1 MPRSFDSQPQR
12 PKLLRTRI
20 ILAQRRPWRKL
31 LAIALPDHG
40 EEGPL
45 SLRFGAFRSSG
56 PRLRRPGENVE
67 MDVGPGPFDEALKE
81 KGGGYGA
88 REARV
93 AAVVHSG
100 NRGFEQAVIGL
111 PKGHA

>member
-1 MPRSFDSQPQR
+1 MPKSFDSQPQR

-20 ILAQRRPWRKL
+20 ILAQSRVSRKL

-45 SLRFGAFRSSG
+45 SLGFGAFRSSG
-56 PRLRRPGENVE
+56 LRLRRPGEYVE
-67 MDVGPGPFDEALKE
+67 MDVGPSPFDEALKE
-81 KGGGYGA
+81 KSGGYGA

-93 AAVVHSG
+93 TAVVHG
-100 NRGFEQAVIGL
+100 GDRGF
-111 PKGHA
+111 K